1 MRKVLNNMQDTF
13 RFTNADFEEYLGY
26 SYFFRKH

>member
-13 RFTNADFEEYLGY
+13 RFTNADFEEYLEY
-26 SYFFRKH
+26 FYFFRKH